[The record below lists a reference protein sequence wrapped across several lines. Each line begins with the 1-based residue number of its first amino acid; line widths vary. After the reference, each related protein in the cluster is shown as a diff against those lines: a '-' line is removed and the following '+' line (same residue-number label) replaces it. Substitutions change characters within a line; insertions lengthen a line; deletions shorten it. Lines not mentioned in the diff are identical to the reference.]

1 MASWTSMGHGMRRRA
16 GVPTNHHEQ
25 AESVGQ
31 EMAER
36 NHPTHD
42 EAHEAAKAV
51 GSPRI
56 AVGQDIYAATADPS
70 LRGTL
75 IPKKNMQ
82 AADPTGMGTKQ
93 NRGNIPY
100 DERLGASYRVTV
112 PFTPTIDPSAGPTMQ
127 SAKIVP
133 SVAGRQNPNFQSGI
147 EYSNQ

>member
-1 MASWTSMGHGMRRRA
+1 MASWTSMGHGMRRRTGA
-16 GVPTNHHEQ
+16 PTNHHEQ

-42 EAHEAAKAV
+42 EAHEAAKSV

-56 AVGQDIYAATADPS
+56 PVGTDIYAATPAPS

-75 IPKKNMQ
+75 VPKHNGQ
-82 AADPTGMGTKQ
+82 AADPTGLGTKQ
-93 NRGNIPY
+93 NRGNVPY

-112 PFTPTIDPSAGPTMQ
+112 PFTPTIDPAAGPTMQ

-133 SVAGRQNPNFQSGI
+133 SVAGRANPNFQSGI
-147 EYSNQ
+147 EYSNL